1 MTTGSTMRTLT
12 CVITLLISNMA
23 AAKAASPVAAVQNED
38 IRVLG
43 RLNINSATRE
53 QLLTVPGLDAGTVDA
68 IIKQRQTA
76 PISNLSALPL
86 PPEATEH
93 LKTDGDSDYR
103 RIRRLPLEVLD
114 SVKTAS
120 R

>member
-1 MTTGSTMRTLT
+1 MRSLM
-12 CVITLLISNMA
+12 CVITLLVSSMA
-23 AAKAASPVAAVQNED
+23 AAKAATPVAAVQNED

-53 QLLTVPGLDAGTVDA
+53 QLLTVPGLDATAVDA
-68 IIKQRQTA
+68 ILKQRQAA
-76 PISNLSALPL
+76 PISNLGALSL
-86 PPEATEH
+86 PPEASDH

-103 RIRRLPLEVLD
+103 RIRRLPLQVLD
-114 SVKTAS
+114 TVKTAS

>member
-1 MTTGSTMRTLT
+1 MRSLM
-12 CVITLLISNMA
+12 CGIALLISNVA

-43 RLNINSATRE
+43 RLNVNSATRE
-53 QLLTVPGLDAGTVDA
+53 QLLTVPGIDSASVDA
-68 IIKQRQTA
+68 ILKQRQAA

-103 RIRRLPLEVLD
+103 RIRRLPLQVID
-114 SVKTAS
+114 TVKTAA

>member
-1 MTTGSTMRTLT
+1 MRMLM
-12 CVITLLISNMA
+12 CVITLLISSVA

-43 RLNINSATRE
+43 RLNVNLATRE
-53 QLLTVPGLDAGTVDA
+53 QLLTVPGLDATTVDA
-68 IIKQRQTA
+68 LLLQRKLG
-76 PISNLSALPL
+76 PISDLAALSLPA
-86 PPEATEH
+86 EAIEH
-93 LKTDGDSDYR
+93 LKTSGEPDYR
-103 RIRRLPLEVLD
+103 RIRRLPLQVLD